1 MTHIKLPIHF
11 FEDDKLKAVRAQKD
25 GDTVILLYTMLI
37 TVAVKSNANG
47 KFMLCENIPYDEK
60 ILSGI
65 LNLKE
70 PIVKD
75 GLELLV
81 RFGLLTVEGGVYSLV
96 GYDEYADVKTVR
108 ERKQNADRQARFKEK
123 HADDTVTV
131 TDKKPAKPAT
141 AGGGE

>member
-11 FEDDKLKAVRAQKD
+11 FEDDKLKAARAQKD

-47 KFMLCENIPYDEK
+47 WLMLCNGIPYDEK
-60 ILSGI
+60 SLSGI

-96 GYDEYADVKTVR
+96 GYDEYADTKATR
-108 ERKQNADRQARFKEK
+108 ERQQNADRQKRHKAK
-123 HADDTVTV
+123 HEDDTVTV
-131 TDKKPAKPAT
+131 TDKKPAKPAA